1 MRWRQRGYD
10 LGAGLGI
17 AGFGLLL
24 TSSYQRN
31 IQLPEGT
38 TPEDA
43 LRIVNSIGKIMVAAQ
58 ALESPARES
67 LIAAG
72 RPASST
78 SHIMVL
84 LAAADRRRRPKNWY
98 GHCARSC
105 EGADT

>member
-1 MRWRQRGYD
+1 M
-10 LGAGLGI
+10 
-17 AGFGLLL
+17 GLLL

-43 LRIVNSIGKIMVAAQ
+43 LRIVTSIGKIMVAAQ
-58 ALESPARES
+58 ALESPAHQS

-72 RPASST
+72 RLAFST
-78 SHIMVL
+78 SHIMEL
-84 LAAADRRRRPKNWY
+84 LAATDRRLTLKNWY